1 VSINGIIIGGIAF
14 FTIGVYHPLIIYGE
28 YHFGTKLCPFFLF
41 AGIILCAVS
50 LFIEN
55 TVFSGALG
63 IIAFSCFWSIVEL
76 FKQKKRV
83 ERGWFP
89 KKPVGLACSKTS
101 GENNNSFEE
110 K

>member
-1 VSINGIIIGGIAF
+1 MSARNKENVVSISGVLIGGIAF
-14 FTIGVYHPLIIYGE
+14 FTIGVFHPLIIYAE
-28 YHFGTKLCPFFLF
+28 YHFGTKPWPVFLL

-50 LFIEN
+50 LFVKN

-76 FKQKKRV
+76 FNQKKRV

-89 KKPVGLACSKTS
+89 KKPT
-101 GENNNSFEE
+101 NSVQ
-110 K
+110 KNTKK